1 MAVSSRLV
9 SVVSAKALVGAVCA
23 GLAAGSA
30 MAQEKFPS
38 RPIQVIATFGAGGGA
53 DLMARQMSRLAEPI
67 LGVALPVSNV
77 AGASGTAGLTRLLT
91 NSPDGYTVATLIAL
105 SVSAWASNISTQK
118 PDDFTIVAMT
128 QDSPSMLFV
137 PTNSPHKDIKA
148 FLEHAKAN
156 PGKLKVATSGYGTQ
170 DDITL
175 IYLEKL
181 GYKTTNVPFA
191 RPAERYA
198 APIGGHVDAIYE
210 EPGDVAQFVKAGQM
224 RALVTFNDERHFA
237 FRDVPSSK
245 ELGMQISDLPNFRT
259 LAVPAATPA
268 DRVKVLAAA
277 FDKVLDSP
285 EWKKY
290 CEDTYTCTQKLT
302 PEQAKARVKAFY
314 ETVQSYQKR
323 FPDMKKGTN

>member
-1 MAVSSRLV
+1 MPIGFSRWTGLAGLLV
-9 SVVSAKALVGAVCA
+9 AIACA
-23 GLAAGSA
+23 GPAA
-30 MAQEKFPS
+30 AQEKFPS
-38 RPIQVIATFGAGGGA
+38 RPIQIIATFGAGGGA
-53 DLMARQMSRLAEPI
+53 DLMARQMAKLTEPV
-67 LGVALPVSNV
+67 LGVAMPVANV

-105 SVSAWASNISTQK
+105 SVSAWASGISTQK

-128 QDSPSMLFV
+128 QDSASMLFV
-137 PTNSPHKDIKA
+137 PANSPFKTIQE
-148 FLEHAKAN
+148 FLAHAKAN

-210 EPGDVAQFVKAGQM
+210 EPGDVAQFVKAGQL
-224 RALVTFNDERHFA
+224 RAIVTFDDERHLA
-237 FRDVPSSK
+237 FKDTPTSK

-259 LAVPAATPA
+259 LAVHAATPP
-268 DRVKVLAAA
+268 DRVKILVEA
-277 FDKVLDSP
+277 FDKALDTV
-285 EWKKY
+285 EWKRY
-290 CEDTYTCTQKLT
+290 CAETYTCTKKLT
-302 PEQAKARVKAFY
+302 PDEAKAKVKAFY
-314 ETVQSYQKR
+314 DTVRGYQAR
-323 FPDMKKGTN
+323 FPDMKKPTE

>member
-1 MAVSSRLV
+1 MRLNFGQRSVTTAVLGLFV
-9 SVVSAKALVGAVCA
+9 
-23 GLAAGSA
+23 GLALAA
-30 MAQEKFPS
+30 PLAAQEKYPS

-53 DLMARQMSRLAEPI
+53 DLMARQMTRLAEPI
-67 LGVALPVSNV
+67 LGVAMPVSNV

-105 SVSAWASNISTQK
+105 SVSAWATGISTQK
-118 PDDFTIVAMT
+118 PEDFTIVAMT
-128 QDSPSMLFV
+128 QDSASMLFV
-137 PTNSPHKDIKA
+137 PTNSPFKTIQELLD
-148 FLEHAKAN
+148 HAKAN
-156 PGKLKVATSGYGTQ
+156 PGKLRVATSGYGTQ

-210 EPGDVAQFVKAGQM
+210 EPGDVAQFVKAGQL
-224 RALVTFNDERHFA
+224 RALVAFDDTRHAA
-237 FRDVPSSK
+237 FPDTPTSK
-245 ELGMQISDLPNFRT
+245 ELGMEISDLPNFRT

-268 DRVKVLAAA
+268 DRVKVLVAA
-277 FDKVLDSP
+277 FDKVLDSE

-290 CEDTYTCTQKLT
+290 CAETYTCTKKLT
-302 PEQAKARVKAFY
+302 PDEARAKIKAFY
-314 ETVQSYQKR
+314 DTVKGYQAR
-323 FPDMKKGTN
+323 FPDMKKATN